1 MCIDRRRRARRLAA
15 RPERGVTLIE
25 LIVFIIII
33 SVGVVGLVSVMG
45 SLTRYSAD
53 PMIRKQ
59 MVAIA
64 ESLLREV
71 LQQPFT
77 YCDPDD
83 ANAATAAN
91 TTACTGGAA
100 NSQDKGGAAL
110 ISASPATET
119 RYAAPQF
126 NNVADYGGASSA
138 NGRLNSP
145 IDDITANNEMP
156 GYTASVAV
164 ERVGVSLFGL
174 PAAEDGAALQV
185 TVTVSR
191 AGQDDL
197 SLTGYRFRYAPRN

>member
-1 MCIDRRRRARRLAA
+1 MCIERPRRLRRLAA
-15 RPERGVTLIE
+15 SAQRGVTLIE

-33 SVGVVGLVSVMG
+33 SVGVLGLVSVMG
-45 SLTRYSAD
+45 GLTRYSAD
-53 PMIRKQ
+53 PMVRKQ

-83 ANAATAAN
+83 ANATMATS
-91 TTACTGGAA
+91 TADCSGGVA

-110 ISASPATET
+110 TSASPATET

-126 NNVADYGGASSA
+126 DNVADYGGFTKAD
-138 NGRLNSP
+138 
-145 IDDITANNEMP
+145 IDDITVNNPMP

-164 ERVGVSLFGL
+164 ERVGATFGI
-174 PAAEDGAALQV
+174 ADDAALRV
-185 TVTVSR
+185 TVTIVHD
-191 AGQDDL
+191 GQNPF